1 MSDVVQW
8 LIAAILLL
16 IIEVFTG
23 TFVILWIGIA
33 AFLAGIAAAVVEG
46 PMVPWISFIVASV
59 LLLWFKRPLVHR
71 LRQHLPTRT
80 NVDALVN
87 QYAMVIETIDPKAN
101 TGRVRVG
108 SDEWRARASE
118 VIEAGTW
125 VRVKAVNGATLI
137 VEP

>member
-1 MSDVVQW
+1 VQW
-8 LIAAILLL
+8 LVAAIILL
-16 IIEVFTG
+16 IVEVFTG

-33 AFLAGIAAAVVEG
+33 AFLAGIAAAFAEG
-46 PMVPWISFIVASV
+46 PMVPWISFILASA
-59 LLLWFKRPLVHR
+59 LLLWFTRPLVHT
-71 LRQHLPTRT
+71 LRDRLPTRT

-87 QYAMVIETIDPKAN
+87 QYAIVIETIDPGAN

-108 SDEWRARASE
+108 SDEWRARSSE

-125 VRVKAVNGATLI
+125 VRVKEVSGTTLI

>member
-1 MSDVVQW
+1 MTDVVLW
-8 LIAAILLL
+8 LVAAIVLL
-16 IIEVFTG
+16 IVEVFTG

-33 AFLAGIAAAVVEG
+33 AFLAGIAAALFEG
-46 PMVPWISFIVASV
+46 PMVPWISFIIASV
-59 LLLWFKRPLVHR
+59 LLLWFTRPLVHR
-71 LRQHLPTRT
+71 LREHLPTRT

-87 QYAMVIETIDPKAN
+87 QFAIVIETIDPKAN

-108 SDEWRARASE
+108 SDEWRARAAE

-125 VRVKAVNGATLI
+125 VRVKEVSGTTLV